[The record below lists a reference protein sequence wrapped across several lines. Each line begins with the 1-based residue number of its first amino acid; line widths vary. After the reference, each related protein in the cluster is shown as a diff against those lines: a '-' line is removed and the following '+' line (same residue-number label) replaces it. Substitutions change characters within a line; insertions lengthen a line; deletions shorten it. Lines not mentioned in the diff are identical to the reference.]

1 VTLKP
6 EKSGSNYLFPEGH
19 TIEIVN
25 NASAGGG
32 NIIFDPTGLNS
43 TVAAEYRG
51 TFVFEGSLWLRTAY
65 ETASSSAA
73 TNFLALTDVSPS
85 SYSGQGLKGVRVN
98 SGASALEFYDTQT
111 LLPGIDD
118 QTSSNEDQLSINDA
132 SVVINADNDDLDFIV
147 KSDTNF
153 TDAGSVN
160 QYILKVDG
168 EGSGKVGINQNA
180 PDAVFQIEEVG
191 FGYKTD
197 SMLSGANNGSNTIN
211 LDLFNATKFRA
222 CEVLVEVE
230 GEDGSGSDIN
240 EVAKILMTHN
250 GSGQIPMIIYGQTQ
264 SDSTTTSSGTDQA
277 EYDAAIVGGQVQL
290 QVLPAISS
298 IAVTAKVY
306 WRAITI

>member
-1 VTLKP
+1 MN
-6 EKSGSNYLFPEGH
+6 S
-19 TIEIVN
+19 IV
-25 NASAGGG
+25 A
-32 NIIFDPTGLNS
+32 P
-43 TVAAEYRG
+43 EYRG
-51 TFVFEGSLWLRTAY
+51 SFIFEGSLWLRTAY
-65 ETASSSAA
+65 ETASSAAA
-73 TNFLALTDVSPS
+73 TNWLAMTDTPGSFVAN
-85 SYSGQGLKGVRVN
+85 QGVRVN
-98 SGASALEFYDTQT
+98 SGGTALEFYDTSAST
-111 LLPGIDD
+111 LAGIDD
-118 QTSSNEDQLSINDA
+118 QTDTNDDQLSINDA

-153 TDAGSVN
+153 ADAGSVN

-168 EGSGKVGINQNA
+168 AGTGKVGINQNA

-191 FGYKTD
+191 FGYKTG
-197 SMLSGANNGSNTIN
+197 SMLSGANNGSTAIT
-211 LDLFNATKFRA
+211 LDLFDVTKFRA
-222 CEVLVEVE
+222 CEALVEVE

-277 EYDAAIVGGQVQL
+277 EYDAAVVSGQVQL
-290 QVLPAISS
+290 QVTPAISS